1 MSDIAENLEN
11 IRGRIRSAAKR
22 VGRDPHDI
30 KLIAVTK
37 TIEPFRIKE
46 AISCG
51 VTICGENRIQEA
63 KEKIGE
69 IGHSVRWHLIGHLQ
83 RNKVKYIF
91 DLFDLIHSVDTLP
104 LAREINKDAQKRKK
118 IMEVLIQ
125 TNLSGEESKHGVDA
139 KNTLDLIKEI
149 SLLKNIS
156 IQGLMTITPFSEN
169 PEDSRI
175 YYRQL
180 RDMKEEIKREG
191 IEGVIMKEI
200 SMGMSGDFEVAIEE
214 GATLIRVGT
223 AIFGE
228 RPN

>member
-11 IRGRIRSAAKR
+11 VRGRIRSAAKR
-22 VGRDPHDI
+22 AGRDPHDI
-30 KLIAVTK
+30 KLVAVTK
-37 TIEPFRIKE
+37 TVDPLKIKE

-51 VTICGENRIQEA
+51 VTICGENRLQEA
-63 KEKIGE
+63 REKIRE
-69 IGHSVRWHLIGHLQ
+69 IGHTVRWHLIGHLQ

-91 DLFDLIHSVDTLP
+91 DLFDLIHSVDTIH
-104 LAREINKDAQKRKK
+104 LAREINKDAGKRGKT
-118 IMEVLIQ
+118 IDVLIQ
-125 TNLSGEESKHGVDA
+125 TNLSGEESKHGVEA
-139 KNTLDLIKEI
+139 ENILDLIKDI
-149 SLLKNIS
+149 SLLKSIS
-156 IQGLMTITPFSEN
+156 ILGLMTITPFSED

-180 RDMKEEIKREG
+180 MDMKNVIEREG
-191 IEGVIMKEI
+191 IKGVVMKEI

-228 RPN
+228 RPG